1 MVIRLYF
8 SALLKLLMPQK
19 NLLKFKVF
27 MRIHPKN
34 VTFPDKKSDELLFVS
49 RKESISG
56 ITFPYC

>member
-8 SALLKLLMPQK
+8 SALLKLLMQQK

-49 RKESISG
+49 RKESTSG
-56 ITFPYC
+56 ITFP

>member
-8 SALLKLLMPQK
+8 SALLKLLMPRK

-49 RKESISG
+49 RKESISV
-56 ITFPYC
+56 ITFP